1 MNNRSRQLLKI
12 LVQRYIV
19 DGQPIGSESLAKSSD
34 LDVSSAT
41 VRNIMSDLQIMG
53 LVTSPHTSAGRIPT
67 TKGLRLFVD
76 KLMTIDQINA
86 EEIEIIEKTFES
98 DLPGELIS
106 GAADVLSNLSK
117 FAGFVTTSR
126 KQLIFR
132 QVEFLQLNE
141 KRLLLILVTPDGE
154 VLNKILK
161 VNKTYSRELLNEA
174 GNYLTS
180 NFSGLSFLQVQKKLK
195 LELEKLRKDLSSL
208 MLKAVEEGGAVLSD
222 AEGSVVISGR
232 KHLFD
237 VTEIAANVDKLKNVY
252 QLLEKKSNIVKLLDS
267 LPSAQGVTIF
277 IGGESSMMPE
287 QQLSLVASPFIV
299 KGRLIGT
306 LGVIGP
312 TRMAYERVIPIVDV
326 TARMLST
333 ALSI

>member
-1 MNNRSRQLLKI
+1 
-12 LVQRYIV
+12 
-19 DGQPIGSESLAKSSD
+19 
-34 LDVSSAT
+34 
-41 VRNIMSDLQIMG
+41 
-53 LVTSPHTSAGRIPT
+53 
-67 TKGLRLFVD
+67 
-76 KLMTIDQINA
+76 
-86 EEIEIIEKTFES
+86 
-98 DLPGELIS
+98 
-106 GAADVLSNLSK
+106 
-117 FAGFVTTSR
+117 
-126 KQLIFR
+126 
-132 QVEFLQLNE
+132 
-141 KRLLLILVTPDGE
+141 
-154 VLNKILK
+154 
-161 VNKTYSRELLNEA
+161 
-174 GNYLTS
+174 
-180 NFSGLSFLQVQKKLK
+180 
-195 LELEKLRKDLSSL
+195 

-312 TRMAYERVIPIVDV
+312 TRMAYGRVIPIVDI
-326 TARMLST
+326 TAKMVSA
-333 ALSI
+333 ALTQSEFFELERKTL